1 MEYYLYICIMEKQ
14 LKQFDNQYSVTDT
27 GIVYS
32 LKGNKK
38 ELIGKISNSGY
49 REVVINH
56 KWKKKYLLVHR
67 LVAENFIYNEF
78 KARTVNHKD
87 GNKLN
92 NNLSNLEWC
101 TAKENTLHAIKAGL
115 IDTSNNYLGKYNAK
129 LNEKEVKEIRLR
141 LIEKQKQRDIAKQY
155 NVSEN
160 VISTIKHNTRYR
172 GIGLI

>member
-1 MEYYLYICIMEKQ
+1 MSKTNL
-14 LKQFDNQYSVTDT
+14 
-27 GIVYS
+27 
-32 LKGNKK
+32 
-38 ELIGKISNSGY
+38 
-49 REVVINH
+49 
-56 KWKKKYLLVHR
+56 
-67 LVAENFIYNEF
+67 
-78 KARTVNHKD
+78 D

>member
-1 MEYYLYICIMEKQ
+1 MELWKKITELPNYEISSHGSIRH
-14 LKQFDNQYSVTDT
+14 
-27 GIVYS
+27 IR
-32 LKGNKK
+32 NKK
-38 ELIGKISNSGY
+38 LLKIYKNNYYQVSITVQGKSKAFKI
-49 REVVINH
+49 
-56 KWKKKYLLVHR
+56 HR
-67 LVAENFIYNEF
+67 LVAKAFLLNVENKPY
-78 KARTVNHKD
+78 VNHKD